1 MMYLRKFRSHKGK
14 NKKTRKWSYKYGYY
28 NYVRLT
34 VSAVAIYGLY
44 IVGNTDSNLWRYIF
58 AVLLVLYN
66 NIRPIQLKPKT
77 WNVLHVMVLGI
88 IISTFFLI

>member
-1 MMYLRKFRSHKGK
+1 MRYRRKFCSKTY
-14 NKKTRKWSYKYGYY
+14 KKKKKINWSYRYGYY

-58 AVLLVLYN
+58 AIVLVLYN

-77 WNVLHVMVLGI
+77 WTVLHVMVLGI